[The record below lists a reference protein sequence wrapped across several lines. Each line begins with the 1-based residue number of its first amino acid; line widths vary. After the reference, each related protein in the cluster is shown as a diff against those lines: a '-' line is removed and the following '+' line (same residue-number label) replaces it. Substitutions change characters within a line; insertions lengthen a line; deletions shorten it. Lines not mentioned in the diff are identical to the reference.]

1 MKFNLQVKSAYNE
14 LKTKKDNSGKFYKTL
29 FHIHT
34 PQSHDYSLLEEWNC
48 SEYQKKSDDDIYEVS
63 KNKIKVI
70 DCLKKSDIKEDSL
83 KYGYS
88 NCKEYLSYLILAN
101 ELYLQEI
108 GCVIVSDH
116 NTIKGIKK
124 LEKSIEL
131 LKSAYPNNIYPHVFN
146 GVEISCADKLHVVVV
161 FDNKRTE
168 LVENWLKNNIIDEKS
183 GTYETSLNVLS
194 YFSEE
199 GLFCYIAHI
208 NSSDLFKEE
217 YLAFAYKK
225 RLLESKLIQ
234 FLGVSKCDSI
244 DIVNNNIRNYN
255 KKIKV
260 KYILDNDSHN
270 IDNIKNNIMWI
281 KGSKR
286 NYEMMIEAFLD
297 YDTSIRL
304 GDIAIESK
312 SFIKGIYIPN
322 DNQINH
328 FLVNKDKES
337 AYSILFSP
345 NLNCFIGGRGTGKS
359 TTLNILQ
366 YGLTQKVKSE
376 RELEFICR
384 NPNIFILYE
393 LDTVEYIIEMGIRSI
408 YKESVENSVLQK
420 FGQNKKNSYYYR
432 YNFDYKEI
440 QKIARNQD
448 LNIYR
453 VIDKGKGFKKENNK
467 YKLLEKMFDTVY
479 SVNELVKKADND
491 EMTEF
496 IYNLLLKNKQ
506 LAKPTINGKTK
517 FRSISEM
524 IVKVNNKKNQRAKQ
538 VEEIISSFNEKNLG
552 RLKIVYEQS
561 DKFRAPNFKNWL
573 SKNLK
578 NNIGTYRIAL
588 NEIID
593 CLNELYEEF
602 GFFEF
607 FTNIEKKK
615 SDILGK
621 YFCRYSTQSKLRR
634 DIDRVVLDNNNIE
647 KFLKIIYTAFDQVSE
662 ENFKYYIN
670 SFGKQEELRL
680 EYNINLKVSSK
691 NYKKEVFKDIRDLS
705 QGQKVV
711 AMIDFILAYS
721 DYVDDYRPLIIDQ
734 PEDNLDTRYI
744 YLSLVKQLR
753 DIKDKRQIIIATH
766 NATIVTN
773 SVADKVFVMESDG
786 ECGWIEM
793 QGYPGEKK
801 IKEAIVNY
809 LEGGIDSFKH
819 KQEIYKNILSY

>member
-63 KNKIKVI
+63 KNKIKGI
-70 DCLKKSDIKEDSL
+70 DCLKKSEIKEDSL

-244 DIVNNNIRNYN
+244 DTVNNNIRNYN

-286 NYEMMIEAFLD
+286 NYEMLIEAFLD

-337 AYSILFSP
+337 AYSILFSS

-467 YKLLEKMFDTVY
+467 DKLLEKMFDTVY

-506 LAKPTINGKTK
+506 LAKPTINVKTK
-517 FRSISEM
+517 FRNISEM

-691 NYKKEVFKDIRDLS
+691 NYRKEVFKDIRDLS

-721 DYVDDYRPLIIDQ
+721 DFVDDYRPLIIDQ

-753 DIKDKRQIIIATH
+753 DVKDKRQIIIATH

-819 KQEIYKNILSY
+819 KQEIYKNILSD